1 MLDADGRIQ
10 AAFDPKK
17 PGFKIDLPEGQ
28 GDLAPAVIDLLASY
42 QIERHIRKDQDE
54 GPNRL
59 KKEVQLSPEFKAL
72 WDRIKP
78 KTTYRVEF
86 ETETL
91 VRRGGRCHQAHGENR
106 SAEDPG
112 QHRPA

>member
-1 MLDADGRIQ
+1 MLDAGGRIQ

-17 PGFKIDLPEGQ
+17 LGFRIELPEGQ

-59 KKEVQLSPEFKAL
+59 KTRV
-72 WDRIKP
+72 RISGQNSDSRLPITPLEKP
-78 KTTYRVEF
+78 QASARDNTERVAGK
-86 ETETL
+86 
-91 VRRGGRCHQAHGENR
+91 V
-106 SAEDPG
+106 
-112 QHRPA
+112 